1 MLRPVEIEAYGLLLR
16 PWEEG
21 DAPDML
27 RGLTDPDYLRWN
39 PPAAEPVEDIE
50 GAIDFVRTRALGWRR
65 GETAS
70 FAVLEDGVVRGSI
83 NVNSIDPRTGSGRVG
98 YWTLPEARGRR
109 LASRAL
115 EACTRWAFRDL
126 GLHRLELGHAVGN
139 DASCGV
145 ARRCGYAYEGT
156 LRDALPDVDG
166 GFLTVHL
173 HARLATDPA
182 PDVTA
187 ARVAARADGR
197 TKDR

>member
-16 PWEEG
+16 PWEED
-21 DAPDML
+21 DAPEAL

-39 PPAAEPVEDIE
+39 PPAARPVEDIE

-70 FAVLEDGVVRGSI
+70 FAVLEDGVIRGHI
-83 NVNSIDPRTGSGRVG
+83 GLNSIDPRTCGGRVG

-139 DASCGV
+139 GPSCGV

-156 LRDALPDVDG
+156 LRDALPDAGG
-166 GFLTVHL
+166 GFHAVHL

-182 PDVTA
+182 PDVTDA
-187 ARVAARADGR
+187 PTANSTDA
-197 TKDR
+197 